1 MNSQSRE
8 MNSQSASPSAMC
20 AGSQT
25 RPPTRR
31 HPPTYLSPRRRYEQA
46 IRGVLAATTGAAA
59 LWFFAAPQDMVSA
72 EPVKTGTA
80 HKSRLRPTPTGGD
93 MSFFNA
99 QEVANADS
107 CHLSREGG
115 KML

>member
-1 MNSQSRE
+1 
-8 MNSQSASPSAMC
+8 MC

-31 HPPTYLSPRRRYEQA
+31 HPPTHLSPRRRYEQA